1 MNKIIKKICTG
12 ILLTSLVAIPLSRA
26 TSNVFASELSSE
38 ESIQYEIYPLVK
50 NISYSQGSLD
60 LNNGAD
66 LFLSE
71 ALDEYTISKAKSILD
86 KNDIAY
92 SIEDTENPDI
102 LVGIKG
108 NDDKADQF
116 IKENAAEADIFDNFD
131 AYSLLVKENT
141 IAIVGKDTDAAFY
154 GLETLDLILRQ
165 ANKNVRNLAID
176 DYASTKYRGV
186 IEGYY
191 GNPWTWDDRIANLE
205 FGGQFKDNIFVF
217 APKDDPYH
225 NKQWRDLYPEDQ
237 LAEIARVSK
246 AGNENKNR
254 FVWMIH
260 PFMNNPITRKTIDQD
275 TEKLIE
281 KFEQLYGAGVRQ
293 FGVLADDI
301 NINNISSSRSEA
313 YQVVIDVMKSL
324 SEWAISKGDVYDL
337 LFCPTSYTLSWNWNA
352 YELNAYDQ
360 NFPDN
365 VQFFFTGS
373 STMSTINK
381 RDVDT
386 FKTRQ
391 TNPGQVRRDPLFWL
405 NWSVNDIDNGRGYR
419 RVYLSH
425 AEMLNNDVDN
435 IVGAVTNPME
445 HAHLSQHSIFTLA
458 NYSWNIADFD
468 SDQTW
473 EDSFKYVEPTA
484 YKELKEFA
492 RHNQSSE
499 EVGYYLKES
508 EELKPYIDAFQ
519 DAIKGKDINQIQT
532 SGQQLKSEYQ
542 KIADNVDAYRQNA
555 SHIEV
560 VEELDAY
567 LDSMKDTA
575 NTAIAAIDTIIA
587 YKNDGPSKEVIA
599 QNKEVNELWKVA
611 NSHTFN
617 SRGTEY
623 PTKTGSKR
631 IRPNIENMM
640 DYLNDVAYDP
650 DATEGPFKNRNINA
664 SNIITSN
671 YSAYQQYTPDKMI
684 DKNDSTFVW
693 WQTPGD
699 KYKAGDYVGLDLK
712 HEYPLGRFRLVMGGS
727 SKSDYFKKYEIV
739 YSNDKVNWT
748 RYKGPI
754 EQNTAKQTTEF
765 NFKDDDI
772 KARYVAVRSLTGGP
786 YWVQVTDFM
795 VETLG
800 DWIEDQKDEYKYNEL
815 KEAANIDKKANEII
829 SKASDSDDYPLAF
842 ASFTNDPPE
851 SNDRVTSLNDGI
863 IDYPESNGTN
873 RWTTWQR
880 TPIEG
885 KQYIGILFGD
895 RRDDKYKVSG
905 LSLHFF
911 EDNGT
916 KKPARIRVQYYKN
929 DDVPAIANNAHLY
942 KQPDHPFNKEENW
955 EDVKNL
961 KGLAFDPSKG
971 NDISFDE
978 VETRAIRVVM
988 LPEENKSLA
997 VTELEVWGKELNA
1010 LDKNKLRSNIK
1021 YAENRL
1027 SSGTYTKDS
1036 KENLEKALKEARD
1049 VLVNRKASKEEI
1061 NKANTKLVSTS
1072 FRLVKDKNAKVDKDK
1087 LEKAINI
1094 AKSTK
1099 VENYTSDSVE
1109 SFKKALANAEK
1120 IYKDENA
1127 SQVDVNK
1134 ATSELT
1140 NASSKLV
1147 LKSKVDKSKLDLLI
1161 RKAKKFEKA
1170 KYDQRKWANFEKALS
1185 NAEEINNSDKSSQM
1199 QVNSAYSK
1207 LLKALVNLR

>member
-12 ILLTSLVAIPLSRA
+12 ILLTSLVVIPLSKA
-26 TSNVFASELSSE
+26 TSNVYASDLSNE
-38 ESIQYEIYPLVK
+38 ESSQYEIYPIVK
-50 NISYSQGSLD
+50 NISYTSGNVNLA
-60 LNNGAD
+60 NGAD
-66 LFLSE
+66 LLLAE
-71 ALDEYTISKAKSILD
+71 GLDEYTITKAQTVLAN
-86 KNDIAY
+86 NDITY
-92 SIEDTENPDI
+92 ILEDTENPDI

-108 NDDKADQF
+108 SDDKADQF
-116 IKENAAEADIFDNFD
+116 IKENAASADIFDKFD
-131 AYSLLVKENT
+131 AYSLLVKDNT
-141 IAIVGKDTDAAFY
+141 IAIVGKDTDASFY

-165 ANKNVRNLAID
+165 ANKNVRNLAIN

-191 GNPWTWDDRIANLE
+191 GNPWSWNDRIANLE

-237 LAEIARVSK
+237 LQEIARVSK

-275 TEKLIE
+275 TEILIE

-301 NINNISSSRSEA
+301 NLNNIASSRSEA

-324 SEWAISKGDVYDL
+324 SDWAISKGDVYDL

-458 NYSWNIADFD
+458 NYGWNIQDFD
-468 SDQTW
+468 ADQTW

-484 YKELKEFA
+484 YNELKEFA

-519 DAIKGKDINQIQT
+519 KVMESKDIDQIQT
-532 SGQQLKSEYQ
+532 SGQELKAEYQ

-555 SHIEV
+555 SHKEV

-587 YKNDGPSKEVIA
+587 YKNEGQSKDVIA
-599 QNKEVNELWKVA
+599 KNKEVNDLWKKA

-631 IRPNIENMM
+631 IRPNVEKMM
-640 DYLNDVAYDP
+640 NYLNDVAYDP

-748 RYKGPI
+748 RYKDPI
-754 EQNTAKQTTEF
+754 VQNTPKLTTEF

-772 KARYVAVRSLTGGP
+772 KARYVAVRSLTEGP

-800 DWIEDQKDEYKYNEL
+800 DWIEDQKDDYKYHEL
-815 KEAANIDKKANEII
+815 KEAANIDKKSNNIV
-829 SKASDSDDYPLAF
+829 SKTDDGSDYPLAF
-842 ASFTNDPPE
+842 ASFTNNPPE
-851 SNDRVTSLNDGI
+851 SNDRVSSLNDGI

-885 KQYIGILFGD
+885 NQYIGILFGD
-895 RRDDKYKVSG
+895 SKEDKYKISG

-916 KKPARIRVQYYKN
+916 KKPAKIRVQYYKA
-929 DDVPAIANNAHLY
+929 DEVPPITDNAHLY
-942 KQPDHPFNKEENW
+942 KQVDHPFNKEENW

-961 KGLAFDPSKG
+961 KGQAFDTSKA

-988 LPEENKSLA
+988 LPQENKSLA
-997 VTELEVWGKELNA
+997 VTELELWGQELNA
-1010 LDKNKLRSNIK
+1010 AFKNKLRTNIK

-1027 SSGTYTKDS
+1027 NAGTYTKTS
-1036 KENLEKALKEARD
+1036 KDNLEKAIAEAKA
-1049 VLVNRKASKEEI
+1049 VLANRKASKEEI
-1061 NKANTKLVSTS
+1061 NKANTKLVSAG
-1072 FRLVKDKNAKVDKDK
+1072 FRLVKDNNSKADKKALEKALNIARAIKVEEYTSASVDPFKESLINAESVYKNEKASQVEVNEATSKLRNATSSLVLKAKVDKSK
-1087 LEKAINI
+1087 LQSLIRRAKKFEK
-1094 AKSTK
+1094 TK
-1099 VENYTSDSVE
+1099 YDQRKWTNFE
-1109 SFKKALANAEK
+1109 KALANAEK
-1120 IYKDENA
+1120 IN
-1127 SQVDVNK
+1127 N
-1134 ATSELT
+1134 
-1140 NASSKLV
+1140 N
-1147 LKSKVDKSKLDLLI
+1147 
-1161 RKAKKFEKA
+1161 
-1170 KYDQRKWANFEKALS
+1170 DQS
-1185 NAEEINNSDKSSQM
+1185 TQM